1 METSRKD
8 RPMNTEDQS
17 NTWTVRGKTVG
28 PWQAVEEVKPV
39 HKPHGLFATPDS
51 MEDMQAWLEAS
62 NDIHVMTGAMMMYN
76 LMCTIK

>member
-1 METSRKD
+1 MSFNEMMEDWK
-8 RPMNTEDQS
+8 TE
-17 NTWTVRGKTVG
+17 
-28 PWQAVEEVKPV
+28 EKPV

-62 NDIHVMTGAMMMYN
+62 HDIHVMTGAMMMYN